1 MTLVGVGTAGARG
14 GNAVLNV
21 VHGIPG
27 VDVNVCVNGAA
38 AIPDFK
44 PGDVA
49 AGVELPAGSYD
60 VKIVAAADTCD
71 DAAILEASGVALKA
85 GKNYTAVAN
94 LNANGDPNI
103 KLFTNK
109 VAPVK
114 VGKARLTVRHTAAA
128 PAVNVWANG
137 SVLIGGND
145 FVWGESATVAVPKGS
160 YRVKVTLPGQTAPVI
175 GPATLK
181 LKTGFAY
188 QVYAWGNG
196 TDGYSVAVVATKVG
210 GVPDVVDEG
219 ETGFLVR
226 PHDTHALA
234 ERLEILAG
242 DPVRRRAMGDLGRA
256 RMLERYA
263 VERLVD
269 DVDALYRELLATT
282 SATTRR

>member
-1 MTLVGVGTAGARG
+1 MASARPARGG

-38 AIPDFK
+38 AIPDCK

-49 AGVELPAGSYD
+49 TGVELPAGSYD

-71 DAAILEASGVALKA
+71 DAAILEANGVALKA

-94 LNANGDPNI
+94 LNADGDPNI

-114 VGKARLTVRHTAAA
+114 AGKARLTVRHTAAA

-137 SVLIGGND
+137 SVLIGGTTSSGASRVGCRAEG
-145 FVWGESATVAVPKGS
+145 FLPREGHVAGS
-160 YRVKVTLPGQTAPVI
+160 DGSRD

-181 LKTGFAY
+181 LKAGFAY
-188 QVYAWGNG
+188 QVYAWGTG
-196 TDGYSVAVVATKVG
+196 PTATASPSSPRRLARSSPLLPPIFPATPPAAAG
-210 GVPDVVDEG
+210 GVVG
-219 ETGFLVR
+219 RRIETVR
-226 PHDTHALA
+226 PRR
-234 ERLEILAG
+234 RLG
-242 DPVRRRAMGDLGRA
+242 YWRQVRRIDQTEEE
-256 RMLERYA
+256 ER
-263 VERLVD
+263 
-269 DVDALYRELLATT
+269 
-282 SATTRR
+282 